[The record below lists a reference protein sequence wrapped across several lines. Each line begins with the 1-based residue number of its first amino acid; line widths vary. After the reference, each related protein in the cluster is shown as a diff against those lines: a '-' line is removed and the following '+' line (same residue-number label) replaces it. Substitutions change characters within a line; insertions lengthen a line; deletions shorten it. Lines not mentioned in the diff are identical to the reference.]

1 MSFKKNYFYFVFIV
15 TLIYACAPGYEEDV
29 PDVSAIEVD
38 VSLQRF
44 EKDLFTI
51 DTNDVLPGL
60 ANLEEKYPEFSAVFF
75 ENVLNSKNP
84 RVAPEG
90 HEQFMKGFLTFP
102 AIRHLY
108 DTCMVLFEDMS
119 NQEAEFEQ
127 AFKYLKHY
135 FSDLPIPDVTTFI
148 SEYGYAAF
156 IYGDNSLAVGIDF
169 FLGDDYPYFQY
180 NQGHPS
186 FSRYLTRT
194 FTKEHMATK
203 ALKPLIEDLCGDEPP
218 TGRLIDLMIHNGKK
232 LYILDHLFPYAADSI
247 KLEVTQ
253 DQVEWLNDNE
263 YDMWTFFL
271 SEDLLYST
279 DWGIIKKYLTP
290 SPNSP
295 GMPVEAPGRTAN
307 WLGWQIVRKYMRLN
321 PQTTMYELIE
331 LRDAQA
337 LLERSKYKPRR

>member
-1 MSFKKNYFYFVFIV
+1 MSFKKNWFYFVFIV
-15 TLIYACAPGYEEDV
+15 MLFNACTKEYKEEV
-29 PDVSAIEVD
+29 PDVSGIDVKVD
-38 VSLQRF
+38 LHRF
-44 EKDLFTI
+44 EKDLFAI
-51 DTNDVLPGL
+51 DTNNLSPGL
-60 ANLEEKYPEFSAVFF
+60 SALEEKYPDFSAIFF
-75 ENVLNSKNP
+75 ENVVSSKNP

-90 HEQFMKGFLTFP
+90 HEAFMKGFLTFP

-108 DTCMVLFEDMS
+108 DTCMVIYDDMS
-119 NQEAEFEQ
+119 VQEKEFEQ
-127 AFKYLKHY
+127 AFKYFKHY
-135 FSDLPIPDVTTFI
+135 FPDLEVPDITTFI

-156 IYGDNSLAVGIDF
+156 IYGDNSLAVGLDF
-169 FLGDDYPYFQY
+169 YLGADYPYFQY

-186 FSRYLTRT
+186 FSNYLTRT
-194 FTKEHMATK
+194 FTPEHLTTK
-203 ALKPLIEDLCGDEPP
+203 ALKPLVEDLCGDEPA
-218 TGRLIDLMIHNGKK
+218 TGRLLDIMIHNGKK
-232 LYILDHLFPYAADSI
+232 LYIMDHLFPYTADSI
-247 KLEVTQ
+247 KLEMT
-253 DQVEWLNDNE
+253 DTQVEWLNDNE
-263 YDMWTFFL
+263 YDMWAFFL

-279 DWGIIKKYLTP
+279 DWGLIKKYVSP